1 MDPEILGQL
10 IDRFA
15 ASLELYAR
23 QWCDAPEDVVQEA
36 FLKLATQAYC
46 PVNPPSW
53 LFRTVRNGAINAG
66 IAGDRRR
73 RHEAA
78 AAVDRLAWF
87 EEGTSAGSGL
97 LIDAEA
103 TQAALLDLPGDQ
115 REVIVARVW
124 GGLSFE
130 QVADLVGSSSSS
142 VHRVYQAGLQALR
155 ERLGVSCRS
164 NTSRPR
170 TN

>member
-1 MDPEILGQL
+1 MDSELLGHL
-10 IDRFA
+10 IDRYA

-36 FLKLATQAYC
+36 FLKLASQARS
-46 PVNPPSW
+46 PDNVAAW
-53 LFRTVRNGAINAG
+53 LFRVVRHRAINAG

-78 AAVDRLAWF
+78 AAVDHAAWF
-87 EEGTSAGSGL
+87 EEESSAGSGL
-97 LIDAEA
+97 AVDPESV
-103 TQAALLDLPGDQ
+103 QAALLILPGDQ

-130 QVADLVGSSSSS
+130 QVAELVGSSSSS
-142 VHRVYQAGLQALR
+142 VHRLYQSGLTTLR

-164 NTSRPR
+164 NTSRR
-170 TN
+170 MTN